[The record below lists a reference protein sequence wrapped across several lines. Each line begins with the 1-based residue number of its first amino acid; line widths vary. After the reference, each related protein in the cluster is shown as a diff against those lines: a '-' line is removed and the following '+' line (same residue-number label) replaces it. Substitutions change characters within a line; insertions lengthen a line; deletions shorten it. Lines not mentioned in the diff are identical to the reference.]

1 MKKNIIIWLLA
12 AFSISCV
19 LYCYVQHLELKDKQE
34 QLNRMDE
41 QWRKEEVVAKIQ
53 QRNCAES
60 LKKMQEEIKR
70 MTDRTPK

>member
-1 MKKNIIIWLLA
+1 MKKNIVIWLLA

-19 LYCYVQHLELKDKQE
+19 VYCYMQHLELKDKQE
-34 QLNRMDE
+34 QLTRMDE
-41 QWRKEEVVAKIQ
+41 QWRKEEAVAKIQ

-70 MTDRTPK
+70 LTGGTTK